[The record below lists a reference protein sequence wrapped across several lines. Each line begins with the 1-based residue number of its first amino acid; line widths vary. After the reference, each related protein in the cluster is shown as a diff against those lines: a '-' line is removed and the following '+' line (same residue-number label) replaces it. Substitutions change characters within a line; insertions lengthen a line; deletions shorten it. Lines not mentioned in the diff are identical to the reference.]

1 MPLDFSSPLAAIDV
15 KAAVSA
21 EEWEARV
28 ELAALYRLAARHG
41 MTDLGGTH
49 FSMRAPGPD
58 HHFLIN
64 PYGLL
69 FEEVTASNLVKIDV
83 DGNKV
88 LDNGFEVNPAGFTIH
103 SAIHMAR
110 EDLICVA
117 HTHTVAGMGVS
128 CLKIGL
134 LPMTQHSLRF
144 HNRLAYHDWEGPAT
158 NLDERERLVA
168 DLGTANNMILRNHG
182 LLCCGRSVPEAWR
195 NLYALEKSCAAQLQ
209 AMAVAKATGREILL
223 PPEEVAQ
230 ATSDKLEARHQKDM
244 VSRDWPAQIAK
255 LDREEPDYK
264 T

>member
-1 MPLDFSSPLAAIDV
+1 MPLDLSTPLPTIDV
-15 KAAVSA
+15 KAAVTP

-28 ELAALYRLAARHG
+28 ELAALYRLAARYG

-49 FSMRAPGPD
+49 FSMRVPGPE

-69 FEEVTASNLVKIDV
+69 FEEVTASNLVKIDT
-83 DGNKV
+83 DGNVV
-88 LDNGFEVNPAGFTIH
+88 LDNGFAVNPAGFTIH

-110 EDLICVA
+110 EDLVCVA

-128 CLKIGL
+128 CLKEGL

-144 HNRLAYHDWEGPAT
+144 YNRLSYHDWEGVAT
-158 NLDERERLVA
+158 NLDERERLVR
-168 DLGTANNMILRNHG
+168 DLGTNNNMVLRNHG
-182 LLCCGRSVPEAWR
+182 LLCCGRSVVETWR
-195 NLYALEKSCAAQLQ
+195 NLFALEKSCAAQLQ
-209 AMAVAKATGREILL
+209 AMANAHATGRPIIL
-223 PPEEVAQ
+223 PPEDVRQE
-230 ATSDKLEARHQKDM
+230 TSDKMESRHDKAV
-244 VSRDWPAQIAK
+244 VSRDWPAQLAK

>member
-1 MPLDFSSPLAAIDV
+1 MPLDFSLPAPAVDV
-15 KAAVSA
+15 KAVVPV

-28 ELAALYRLAARHG
+28 ELAALYRLAARHD

-49 FSMRAPGPD
+49 FSMRVPGPE

-69 FEEVTASNLVKIDV
+69 FEEVTASNLVKIDT
-83 DGNKV
+83 DGNIV

-110 EDLICVA
+110 EELICVA

-158 NLDERERLVA
+158 NLDERERLVQ
-168 DLGTANNMILRNHG
+168 DLGTHNNMILRNHG
-182 LLCCGRSVPEAWR
+182 LLCCGRSVPETWR
-195 NLYALEKSCAAQLQ
+195 NLFALEKSCASQLQ
-209 AMAVAKATGREILL
+209 AMAIAKATGREIIL
-223 PPEEVAQ
+223 PSEAVRQ
-230 ATSDKLEARHQKDM
+230 GTSDKMESRHDKAN